1 MRIFLDTNVIV
12 SAVAT
17 RGLCADVLHVVVAE
31 HDLLVGKTVLKELRR
46 VLRQKLRLPTTT
58 LNELDAFLRRH
69 STIVSKQAPLAVSL
83 RDAND
88 EAVLAEAIAGDADIL
103 VSGDRDLLQIA
114 DAAPIP
120 ILAPRGLWELLRSHR

>member
-31 HDLLVGKTVLKELRR
+31 HDLLIGKTVLKELRR
-46 VLRQKLRLPTTT
+46 VLRQKLRLPTAT

-69 STIVSKQAPLAVSL
+69 STIISKQAPLAVSL
-83 RDAND
+83 SDVND
-88 EAVLAEAIAGDADIL
+88 EAVLAEAVAGGADIL

>member
-46 VLRQKLRLPTTT
+46 VLRQKLRLPTAT
-58 LNELDAFLRRH
+58 LNELVVFLRRH

-88 EAVLAEAIAGDADIL
+88 EAVLAEAIAGGADIL

>member
-31 HDLLVGKTVLKELRR
+31 HELLVGKTVLKELRR
-46 VLRQKLRLPTTT
+46 VLRQKLRVPAATV
-58 LNELDAFLRRH
+58 NELGAFLRRH

-83 RDAND
+83 RDADD
-88 EAVLAEAIAGDADIL
+88 EAVLAEAVAGGADIL

>member
-17 RGLCADVLHVVVAE
+17 RGLCADVLRVVIAE

-46 VLRQKLRLPTTT
+46 VLRQKLRLPTAT
-58 LNELDAFLRRH
+58 LKELDAFLRRH
-69 STIVSKQAPLAVSL
+69 STIVSKQAPLVVSL

-88 EAVLAEAIAGDADIL
+88 EAVLAEAIAGGADIL

-114 DAAPIP
+114 DAAPIL

>member
-46 VLRQKLRLPTTT
+46 VLRQKLRVPAATV
-58 LNELDAFLRRH
+58 NELGAFLRRH

-83 RDAND
+83 RDADD
-88 EAVLAEAIAGDADIL
+88 EAVLAEAVAGGADIL

>member
-46 VLRQKLRLPTTT
+46 VLRQKLRLPTAT

-88 EAVLAEAIAGDADIL
+88 EAVLAEAIAGGADIL
-103 VSGDRDLLQIA
+103 VSGDLDLLQIA

>member
-46 VLRQKLRLPTTT
+46 VLRQKLRLPTATV
-58 LNELDAFLRRH
+58 NELDAFLRRH

-83 RDAND
+83 RDADD
-88 EAVLAEAIAGDADIL
+88 EAVLAEAVAGGADIL

>member
-46 VLRQKLRLPTTT
+46 VLRQKMRLPTAT

-88 EAVLAEAIAGDADIL
+88 EAVLAEAIAGGADIL

>member
-31 HDLLVGKTVLKELRR
+31 YDLLVGKTVLKELRR
-46 VLRQKLRLPTTT
+46 VLRQKLRLPTATV
-58 LNELDAFLRRH
+58 NELDAFLRRH

-83 RDAND
+83 RDADD
-88 EAVLAEAIAGDADIL
+88 EAVLAEAVAGGADIL

-120 ILAPRGLWELLRSHR
+120 ILAPREFWELLRSHR

>member
-46 VLRQKLRLPTTT
+46 VLRQKLRLPTATV
-58 LNELDAFLRRH
+58 NELDAFLRRH

-83 RDAND
+83 RDADD
-88 EAVLAEAIAGDADIL
+88 EAVLAEAVAGGADIL

-114 DAAPIP
+114 DAAAIP
-120 ILAPRGLWELLRSHR
+120 ILAPREFWELLRSHR

>member
-46 VLRQKLRLPTTT
+46 VLRQQLRLPTTT
-58 LNELDAFLRRH
+58 LNELYAFLRRH

-88 EAVLAEAIAGDADIL
+88 EAVLAEAVAGGAEIL
-103 VSGDRDLLQIA
+103 VSGDRDLLRIA

>member
-46 VLRQKLRLPTTT
+46 VLRQKLRVPAATV
-58 LNELDAFLRRH
+58 NELGAFLRRH

-83 RDAND
+83 RDADD
-88 EAVLAEAIAGDADIL
+88 EAVLAEAVAGGADIL
-103 VSGDRDLLQIA
+103 VSGDRDLLRIA

-120 ILAPRGLWELLRSHR
+120 ILAPREFWELLRSHR

>member
-31 HDLLVGKTVLKELRR
+31 HELLVGKTVLKELRR
-46 VLRQKLRLPTTT
+46 VLRQKLRLPTATV
-58 LNELDAFLRRH
+58 NELDTFLRRH

-88 EAVLAEAIAGDADIL
+88 EAVLAEAIAGGADIL

>member
-46 VLRQKLRLPTTT
+46 VLRQKLRLPTAT

-69 STIVSKQAPLAVSL
+69 ATIVSKQAPLAVSV

-88 EAVLAEAIAGDADIL
+88 EAVLAEAVAGGADIL

>member
-1 MRIFLDTNVIV
+1 VRIFLDRNVIV

-17 RGLCADVLHVVVAE
+17 RGLCADVLHVVIAE
-31 HDLLVGKTVLKELRR
+31 HELLVGKTVLKELRR
-46 VLRQKLRLPTTT
+46 VLRQKLRLPTAT

-69 STIVSKQAPLAVSL
+69 STIVSKQAPLTVSL
-83 RDAND
+83 PDAND
-88 EAVLAEAIAGDADIL
+88 EAVLAEAIAGGADIL

>member
-46 VLRQKLRLPTTT
+46 VLRQKLRLPTATV
-58 LNELDAFLRRH
+58 NELDAFLRRH

-88 EAVLAEAIAGDADIL
+88 EAVLAEAVAGGADIL